1 MSETQKNV
9 SEFMEFVNGELDRL
23 AESAADKEQMEKI
36 REAII
41 PLCEQFEDMC
51 NGRINGAKSKI
62 VLRLFA
68 KLASWVPLTALTG
81 EDDEWEKVSR
91 FTEEN
96 GILYQN
102 KRCPHVY
109 KRTDGTCFD
118 ANGIVFSYDGRV
130 WIRTKESNKDISFP
144 YEVPV
149 SPVRVRLD
157 EEEKR
162 S

>member
-1 MSETQKNV
+1 MTETQKK
-9 SEFMEFVNGELDRL
+9 SEFMEFVDGELDRL
-23 AESAADKEQMEKI
+23 AKDAADKEQMEKI

-41 PLCEQFEDMC
+41 PLCEQFEEMC

-68 KLASWVPLTALTG
+68 KLVSWVPLTALTG
-81 EDDEWEKVSR
+81 EDDEWEKV
-91 FTEEN
+91 N
-96 GILYQN
+96 DGDLNDNDILYQN
-102 KRCPHVY
+102 KRCQHIY
-109 KRTDGTCFD
+109 KRKDGTCFD
-118 ANGIVFSYDGRV
+118 ANAIAFSYDGRV
-130 WIRTKESNKDISFP
+130 WIRTKDSNKEITFP

-157 EEEKR
+157 EEKD